1 MLKKYEQVAKWL
13 KELKSYKEAEEQDLL
28 VRLIGLLFIVISA
41 DRNLIG
47 KEVKSHDRQTYTR
60 NNPAA
65 RYISIRSTA
74 SILRLNQST

>member
-1 MLKKYEQVAKWL
+1 LIFLEIIILQEEIVLAAKK
-13 KELKSYKEAEEQDLL
+13 D
-28 VRLIGLLFIVISA
+28 LIGLLFIVISA